1 MFNAQNLWVT
11 LTALLVIV
19 AIPDVSS
26 YSKYGRT
33 CKDIGCRNDEVCVI
47 AEDPCT
53 SYSDKCGSYPTC
65 KKTSNNEGSCSSI
78 ICDKN
83 EYCRTENDI
92 PKCVSKISSNGFQS
106 AGVDIVN
113 GQQVSNSDTNKHTNT
128 NSNTNPY
135 ANANA
140 PPAPADP
147 VPGGTG
153 YHQVNTG
160 TNIGYPSYPSNV
172 GSSNNNNG
180 YPPYPSTNQGNHPR
194 TDNLGYPPYPTMN
207 RMPQPGQGYP
217 GQGYPPYPGQSG
229 YPQAGYPQQQYPNGQ
244 RYPVGQYPGYQN
256 YPNQNHR
263 GYSYN
268 SNSVYRKNSSN
279 IGQSASFTTVCLITL
294 ALIIFNRS

>member
-1 MFNAQNLWVT
+1 MLNSQNLWVT
-11 LTALLVIV
+11 LAALLVII
-19 AIPDVSS
+19 AIPDVAS
-26 YSKYGRT
+26 YSKYGRS
-33 CKDIGCRNDEVCVI
+33 CKDIGCRKDEVCVI

-53 SYSDKCGSYPTC
+53 VSSDKCGFYPTC
-65 KKTSNNEGSCSSI
+65 KKTSNS
-78 ICDKN
+78 
-83 EYCRTENDI
+83 
-92 PKCVSKISSNGFQS
+92 GFQS
-106 AGVDIVN
+106 AGVDVVN

-128 NSNTNPY
+128 NSNPY

-160 TNIGYPSYPSNV
+160 TNIGYPPYPSNV

-268 SNSVYRKNSSN
+268 SNSVYRKNGSN

-294 ALIIFNRS
+294 SLILYNRS